1 MANPSELEISFNV
14 GRVKYDDNMDQGKC
28 SGCGGYFIIENGF
41 INYDGLSY
49 KDCPTC
55 SIAEARAA
63 AEQAEKQAEN
73 KRQKELGERA
83 TLEDW
88 GAF

>member
-28 SGCGGYFIIENGF
+28 SECGGYFIIENGF
-41 INYDGLSY
+41 INYDALF
-49 KDCPTC
+49 C
-55 SIAEARAA
+55 SRPSLCYRAGRAA
-63 AEQAEKQAEN
+63 AELAEKQAEN
-73 KRQKELGERA
+73 KRQKELGEIA
-83 TLEDW
+83 TLEYW